1 MGGFLLTQ
9 QSTTF
14 GYVTRSLLAAALC
27 GCSSVALAQEKSEPQ
42 SAGNAPGEGE
52 IIVTAQRRAEPL
64 QKVPISIAAFD
75 GAALAQSH
83 INDPRSLA
91 VATPGL
97 QIAGS
102 FQFSKPVFAIRGIS
116 FKSFNATDQQAVG
129 VYQDEVFIAA
139 RSGQLAQM
147 YDLASVEVLRGPQ
160 GILYGKNTTAG
171 AINFNSKQ
179 PGDDFEGY
187 VTASAGEFFQRGIE
201 GGVTIP
207 LNEQLSVRFAGT
219 YDRRQGVEFND
230 FTSRRTYG
238 YRTYAGRAIARY
250 KASED
255 VTITA
260 NVHAANTKANPNY
273 YYSRGLVPTGTG
285 ELGDINGFVASK
297 DFYTISSPY
306 QNERERIRQKGAIL
320 RMEADLGGAN
330 LVSVTSYDRTRYST
344 WEDTDASPA
353 EVATVDYHD
362 LSRQVS
368 QEIRLASDNDSPL
381 SWLGGLYYFRERLT
395 ASNITT
401 FFGGTSDQSY
411 NQKTADYA
419 AFGQVTYQVTDKLNL
434 IAGARYTY
442 EKKSISFLT
451 IDDGVYDFS
460 GVPVTLVDAYTKRT
474 FKAPTYKVGVNY
486 QVDPTKLLYAS
497 FNRGFKTGGFNGTV
511 FVPGEFTTV
520 KPEYVN
526 AYEVGLK
533 SSWLNRAVTLNLAG
547 FYNDFSDMQV
557 FNFVDGVVPV
567 TQVVNAAS
575 ARTYG
580 LEFDLILRPVSAFK
594 LQLAGT
600 LLDAKIK
607 KVTIANLSS
616 LSGNRLPL
624 APRLNLTASAQ
635 YAFTLG
641 EGVTLTPRAE
651 ATYNSR
657 QYFDNNQD
665 PFASQKSYT
674 ITNAFLSLENENA
687 GLTIGAFVKNVFE
700 THYLNESVPF
710 SPMSI
715 YFTKHGDPRT
725 FGLSVTKTF

>member
-1 MGGFLLTQ
+1 MVTGNSSAFK
-9 QSTTF
+9 
-14 GYVTRSLLAAALC
+14 YVVRSLVAATLC
-27 GCSSVALAQEKSEPQ
+27 GSSYAALAQEAPQTQAQ
-42 SAGNAPGEGE
+42 SAGDASLDGE

-75 GAALAQSH
+75 SAALAQSH
-83 INDPRSLA
+83 ITDPRSLA

-160 GILYGKNTTAG
+160 GILYGKNTTGG

-179 PGDDFEGY
+179 PGDEFEGNI
-187 VTASAGEFFQRGIE
+187 TASAGEFFQRGVE

-207 LNEQLSVRFAGT
+207 LSEQLSVRFAGT
-219 YDRRQGVEFND
+219 YDQRQGVEFND
-230 FTSRRTYG
+230 VTNRRTYG
-238 YRTYAGRAIARY
+238 YRTYAGRAIVRY

-255 VTITA
+255 ITITA

-273 YYSRGLVPTGTG
+273 YYSRGLKPVGNG
-285 ELGDINGFVASK
+285 QFSDEFGFVANK
-297 DFYTISSPY
+297 DFYTISSSY
-306 QNERERIRQKGAIL
+306 QDERERIHQKGAIM
-320 RMEADLGGAN
+320 RVEADLGGAN

-344 WEDTDASPA
+344 WEDTDASPLDF
-353 EVATVDYHD
+353 ATVDYHD
-362 LSRQVS
+362 LSRQFS
-368 QEIRLASDNDSPL
+368 QELRLASDNDSRL
-381 SWLGGLYYFRERLT
+381 SWLGGLYFFRERLA
-395 ASNITT
+395 ASNITR
-401 FFGGTSDQSY
+401 FNGGVNDQSY
-411 NQKTADYA
+411 NQKTTDYA
-419 AFGQVTYQVTDKLNL
+419 AFGQLAYQFTDKLSL

-442 EKKSISFLT
+442 EKKSIDFLT
-451 IDDGVYDFS
+451 IDNGVSQSS
-460 GVPVTLVDAYTKRT
+460 GVPVVMVDAYTKRT
-474 FKAPTYKVGVNY
+474 FKAPTYKIGVNY

-511 FVPGEFTTV
+511 FLPQEFSTV

-526 AYEVGLK
+526 AFEVGLK
-533 SSWLNRAVTLNLAG
+533 SSWLNRAITLNLAG

-557 FNFVDGVVPV
+557 FNFTDNGFPV

-580 LEFDLILRPVSAFK
+580 LEFDLTLRPVSAMK
-594 LQLAGT
+594 LQVAGT

-607 KVTIANLSS
+607 KVTIPNLAF

-635 YAFTLG
+635 YAFGLA

-651 ATYNSR
+651 ATYNSL

-665 PFASQKSYT
+665 PIASQKGYT
-674 ITNAFLSLENENA
+674 ITNAYLSLENENA
-687 GLTIGAFVKNVFE
+687 GLTVSAYVKNVFE
-700 THYLNESVPF
+700 THYLNESIPF
-710 SPMSI
+710 SPMTI
-715 YFTKHGDPRT
+715 YYTKHGDPRT
-725 FGLSVTKTF
+725 FGVSVTKTF